1 MQGNVCEGRGLG
13 KRESHADKRP
23 YLTGLM
29 HACVCVSVCVCVSLC
44 THVYLQLPED
54 AACVSV
60 VVVSERDVLHTT
72 AVVLQVAFHVF
83 EEPGLKVQP
92 YPVDLMADRQSD
104 RLKVSM
110 TGHIQTI

>member
-1 MQGNVCEGRGLG
+1 MCL
-13 KRESHADKRP
+13 
-23 YLTGLM
+23 
-29 HACVCVSVCVCVSLC
+29 CVCVCLCLCVCVCLCLC

-60 VVVSERDVLHTT
+60 VVVSERDVLHAT

-92 YPVDLMADRQSD
+92 YPVDLMAQTDRQTEM
-104 RLKVSM
+104 LKVSM